1 MKLRNCMIYAALLCT
16 VIDPLVLF
24 ADEPS
29 IIITDPNQ
37 GHKVFKKLLNDKNLE
52 GLVDIYA
59 GDAVMVAV
67 GGQEIRGR
75 NALRA
80 FFTETL
86 KTVDNFSFET
96 VFRMNYEDT
105 VVFRS
110 KYTVTFNAPDGSK
123 ITQSTGGIEVLRK
136 QQDGTWLFVADHH
149 FGGADYQQF
158 LALNKPQ

>member
-1 MKLRNCMIYAALLCT
+1 MKLRNQVAYAALLCT
-16 VIDPLVLF
+16 VINPLT
-24 ADEPS
+24 AYAGEPS

-37 GHKVFKKLLNDKNLE
+37 GHEIFKKLLNDKNLE

-59 GDAVMVAV
+59 GDALMVVV
-67 GGQEIRGR
+67 GGQEIRGGD
-75 NALRA
+75 AIRA
-80 FFTETL
+80 FFAKTL
-86 KTVDNFSFET
+86 KVVDNFSFET

-110 KYTVTFNAPDGSK
+110 KYTVTFNSPDGSK

-136 QQDGTWLFVADHH
+136 QQDGNWLFVTDHH